1 MLLII
6 KNMKNI
12 TYILANYCYAKCH
25 ILLFL
30 GVYLF
35 TSTLE
40 VGGYQLLGP
49 LSIDR
54 PSRV

>member
-1 MLLII
+1 
-6 KNMKNI
+6 MKNK

-35 TSTLE
+35 TSTLV